1 MIGMLEDLRDDKI
14 NNILTMLQTKMRC
27 NMSRPKFLQI
37 RRERDAA
44 LIVQNNWR
52 KYQVLK
58 HWPWQ
63 GLMFKLKPLLK
74 TEEKLKEMQEMK
86 DNMENLKKE
95 LEDEKGEFR
104 RIDVKSDILVKSR
117 KPNFQFCFSNQFY

>member
-1 MIGMLEDLRDDKI
+1 MLIPYK
-14 NNILTMLQTKMRC
+14 
-27 NMSRPKFLQI
+27 
-37 RRERDAA
+37 
-44 LIVQNNWR
+44 
-52 KYQVLK
+52 VLK

-95 LEDEKGEFR
+95 LEDEKATRMKYEKEF
-104 RIDVKSDILVKSR
+104 KG
-117 KPNFQFCFSNQFY
+117 

>member
-104 RIDVKSDILVKSR
+104 RIDSFGKS
-117 KPNFQFCFSNQFY
+117 PFAMN